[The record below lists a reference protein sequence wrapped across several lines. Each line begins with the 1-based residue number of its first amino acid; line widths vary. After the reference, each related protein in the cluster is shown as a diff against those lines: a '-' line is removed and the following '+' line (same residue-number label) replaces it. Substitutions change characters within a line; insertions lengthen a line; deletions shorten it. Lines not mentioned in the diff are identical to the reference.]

1 MFSVNIVFF
10 VDIVD
15 FMKKQVGDPSTLKEK
30 LSDVKNAM
38 LKEDVTIVG
47 FFKGEE
53 DTVYKTY
60 QTACTYIH
68 FHLVIRA
75 DWCYAH
81 CHDEYYS
88 HENCEMKVLRYNIH
102 FANLLAVVWRT

>member
-1 MFSVNIVFF
+1 MFSVNAVFSA
-10 VDIVD
+10 DIVD

-60 QTACTYIH
+60 QTACTH
-68 FHLVIRA
+68 P
-75 DWCYAH
+75 
-81 CHDEYYS
+81 YS
-88 HENCEMKVLRYNIH
+88 PCVP
-102 FANLLAVVWRT
+102 

>member
-1 MFSVNIVFF
+1 MRMFSVNDVFS

-60 QTACTYIH
+60 QTACMCIH
-68 FHLVIRA
+68 THLLAYA
-75 DWCYAH
+75 DWLFAH
-81 CHDEYYS
+81 WHK
-88 HENCEMKVLRYNIH
+88 ENYLRKDCEMELCTM
-102 FANLLAVVWRT
+102 W

>member
-1 MFSVNIVFF
+1 MPWLWMFSVHAVFSA
-10 VDIVD
+10 DIVD

-30 LSDVKNAM
+30 ISDVKNAM

-60 QTACTYIH
+60 QTACTYELTLWSLDIGSMLI
-68 FHLVIRA
+68 FV
-75 DWCYAH
+75 
-81 CHDEYYS
+81 
-88 HENCEMKVLRYNIH
+88 EMKNILH
-102 FANLLAVVWRT
+102 IK

>member
-1 MFSVNIVFF
+1 MIFSSTVHELRMFSLNNVFF
-10 VDIVD
+10 ADIVD

-47 FFKGEE
+47 FFTGEE

-60 QTACTYIH
+60 QTACTYSPCNPCR
-68 FHLVIRA
+68 LVL
-75 DWCYAH
+75 H
-81 CHDEYYS
+81 S
-88 HENCEMKVLRYNIH
+88 LP
-102 FANLLAVVWRT
+102 